1 MKSVAVEVRTP
12 PNGDIMNILSPFLL
26 PLPNFSYCTNIFVA
40 SLSSALI
47 LSYYLENVHSL
58 TQMENI
64 CMECNGFE
72 RELDQVPVIICFTRR
87 SFTKRRISAQQNG
100 TCNHC
105 GSWQY

>member
-1 MKSVAVEVRTP
+1 MKRVAVEVRAP
-12 PNGDIMNILSPFLL
+12 PIGDFMNILSLFLL
-26 PLPNFSYCTNIFVA
+26 PLPNFSYCTNILVA

-64 CMECNGFE
+64 CMECNGFK

-87 SFTKRRISAQQNG
+87 SFTNRRRAALQKG
-100 TCNHC
+100 TFNHC
-105 GSWQY
+105 VSEQY